1 MPFLAPLRSSQRVQA
16 VMPSKYT
23 RMISASISAVF
34 ALFSATAVAAQQ
46 YNDGSEPYQPDRY
59 NNQQAQYDDY
69 SRAPRGDA
77 YSNGGGRGDS
87 FSSGND
93 GGYSGGESYSPPP
106 RRYDDPPPS
115 YGDNQYA
122 PPPPQIDRYYYE
134 ESESVRAGHGFFGSV
149 SKGLAKAVEYAFRSE
164 GRPNGYIL
172 GEDASGAFFV
182 GLRYGEGR
190 LYTKHSGDH
199 KVYWQ
204 GPSLGYDMGAEGSK
218 TMILVY
224 NMRHPGEIYHR
235 FGGAEGSAYLVGGV
249 SVQFQTYNHVK
260 MAVIRSGVGVRLGA
274 NIGYSKYS
282 RYPTWNPL

>member
-1 MPFLAPLRSSQRVQA
+1 
-16 VMPSKYT
+16 MPSKF
-23 RMISASISAVF
+23 IKLFSASISAIFVMV
-34 ALFSATAVAAQQ
+34 SASTASAQQ
-46 YNDGSEPYQPDRY
+46 YNDGSEPYQPDSYRS
-59 NNQQAQYDDY
+59 QQAQYDDY
-69 SRAPRGDA
+69 SRAPRDDA
-77 YSNGGGRGDS
+77 YSNGSRRGGDS
-87 FSSGND
+87 FSSGDD
-93 GGYSGGESYSPPP
+93 GDYSRGDNYSPPP
-106 RRYDDPPPS
+106 SRYDTPPEYNNDRYAEPPPR
-115 YGDNQYA
+115 DQ
-122 PPPPQIDRYYYE
+122 RYYE
-134 ESESVRAGHGFFGSV
+134 QGEIVTAGHNFFGSV

-190 LYTKHSGDH
+190 LFTKHSGDH

-260 MAVIRSGVGVRLGA
+260 LAVIRSGVGVRLGA
-274 NIGYSKYS
+274 NVGYSKYS